1 VIDDG
6 SGDIVI
12 DGVEKDVTIEE
23 AGSGDIEINNVKGR
37 VRK

>member
-1 VIDDG
+1 
-6 SGDIVI
+6 
-12 DGVEKDVTIEE
+12 VEKDVTIEE